1 AAAEA
6 PATKAH
12 RCSSA
17 SSSGITPAEIEA
29 TKELEGLMESK
40 SEAAKKLAGTSLESI
55 LTAVKLLREKRNEL
69 NKDDRKG
76 MEENE
81 AAEKALERNLA
92 SADMV
97 EVSVAL
103 AEAALHKREGAA
115 LLKHHQ
121 RRKRQQ
127 GDSRRLRSE
136 KNLGNASSAPGNT
149 PATANT
155 ADEEIVDRC
164 WNDEKAAETERRL
177 AILSKSLEASD
188 IHDLQVLRKS
198 LQRELDDAGSALRE
212 SKPSR
217 SRVETTSAGEVKE
230 YTYSST
236 AGEEPAAAAVA
247 ETAEED
253 ERWKAEVLA
262 QRLDAV
268 ERAVER
274 KGGWRS
280 AVFLDKNGGEVNVD
294 VDVEPWP
301 TADGVLMLQ
310 TVRDALHLQLME

>member
-1 AAAEA
+1 
-6 PATKAH
+6 
-12 RCSSA
+12 
-17 SSSGITPAEIEA
+17 
-29 TKELEGLMESK
+29 
-40 SEAAKKLAGTSLESI
+40 
-55 LTAVKLLREKRNEL
+55 
-69 NKDDRKG
+69 
-76 MEENE
+76 
-81 AAEKALERNLA
+81 
-92 SADMV
+92 MV

-121 RRKRQQ
+121 RRKRQR
-127 GDSRRLRSE
+127 GDHRRLRSE
-136 KNLGNASSAPGNT
+136 KTLGNTSSPPGNT
-149 PATANT
+149 AATADT
-155 ADEEIVDRC
+155 TDEEMVDRC

-198 LQRELDDAGSALRE
+198 LQREVDDARRALRE

-217 SRVETTSAGEVKE
+217 SRGDTTSV
-230 YTYSST
+230 
-236 AGEEPAAAAVA
+236 GEEETAAALA
-247 ETAEED
+247 ETADED
-253 ERWKAEVLA
+253 ERWKAEVRT

-301 TADGVLMLQ
+301 AADGVLMLQ
-310 TVRDALHLQLME
+310 TVRDALHVQLMEVSDGDQSWSTSGVSLMLRRTSFCAFFAVKIEMTHIRSALLSVFCIFYPRFALDSPARAETTGTRTNSPGQGWRN

>member
-1 AAAEA
+1 M
-6 PATKAH
+6 PN
-12 RCSSA
+12 
-17 SSSGITPAEIEA
+17 PAEIEA
-29 TKELEGLMESK
+29 TKELEELMESK

-55 LTAVKLLREKRNEL
+55 LTAMKLLRTKRNEL

-76 MEENE
+76 IE
-81 AAEKALERNLA
+81 ANKATEKALERNLA

-103 AEAALHKREGAA
+103 AEASLHKREGAA
-115 LLKHHQ
+115 LLQHHR

-127 GDSRRLRSE
+127 GDRRRLRSE
-136 KNLGNASSAPGNT
+136 KNLGNASSPPGNT
-149 PATANT
+149 PATADT
-155 ADEEIVDRC
+155 ADEEMVNRC

-198 LQRELDDAGSALRE
+198 LQRELDDAGSAARE
-212 SKPSR
+212 SKPIR
-217 SRVETTSAGEVKE
+217 SRVKTPSAGEGKR

-236 AGEEPAAAAVA
+236 DGEEPAAAAAAAAAA
-247 ETAEED
+247 ETADED
-253 ERWKAEVLA
+253 ARWKAEVLA

-301 TADGVLMLQ
+301 AADGVLMLQ
-310 TVRDALHLQLME
+310 TVRDALHVQLME